1 MNILVVEDEKGVAGF
16 IKKGLEEEGYVID
29 LAMNGEDGLSLVSGN
44 LYDLVI
50 LDVMLPGMSGF
61 ELCRKIRQ
69 MDIHSPV
76 LMLTARDS
84 VGDKVAGL
92 DSGADDYL
100 TKPFSF
106 EEFLARVR
114 ALLRRKPDQLTELA
128 YEDMRVETITHRVFI
143 GGNEVVLRPK
153 EYALLIYLLRNRGR
167 AVSRQSLLADVWGY
181 DFDPSTNV
189 VDVHVKSLREKL
201 GRYSKTH
208 FIRSVRGVGYEIGG

>member
-1 MNILVVEDEKGVAGF
+1 MNILLVEDERGVANF

-29 LAMNGEDGLSLVSGN
+29 LAVNGEDGLDLVSKN
-44 LYDLVI
+44 LYDLII
-50 LDVMLPGMSGF
+50 LDIMLPGMSGI

-69 MDIHSPV
+69 MAIHSPV

-84 VGDKVAGL
+84 VGDKVVGL

-114 ALLRRKPDQLTELA
+114 ALMRRKPDQLTELV

-143 GGNEVVLRPK
+143 GEQEVALRPK

-167 AVSRQSLLADVWGY
+167 AVSRQRLLSDVWGY
-181 DFDPSTNV
+181 DFDPNTNV
-189 VDVHVKSLREKL
+189 VDVHIKALREKL
-201 GRYSKTH
+201 GRHSKTN
-208 FIRSVRGVGYEIGG
+208 FIRSIRGVGYEIGS